1 MVSSG
6 ILICCSPLHSLQ
18 REHSV
23 LSGSLLKPS
32 LIVFDEATSSLD
44 PKTENE
50 LMREILKLN
59 KITTVI
65 IISHKSEIIKKC
77 NIKYLVKNK
86 KIKKYH

>member
-1 MVSSG
+1 MSG
-6 ILICCSPLHSLQ
+6 GQKQ
-18 REHSV
+18 RIV
-23 LSGSLLKPS
+23 IARALLLKPS